1 MAKDRPLALFLG
13 PSYPAESV
21 QWTHK
26 QPSSPRCQKITEKC
40 LIQHG
45 VKQCYQ
51 AAGYFP
57 LVLLVGKCQSSKNSN
72 GTFGVIF
79 QQYAS
84 FLFIVIQA
92 EKDFGFRNDHENNA
106 GETSCSSNPS
116 SSIVVAS
123 LLCFLQRSHRKW
135 KI

>member
-1 MAKDRPLALFLG
+1 MAKDHWHYFLAHHIQQK
-13 PSYPAESV
+13 V
-21 QWTHK
+21 
-26 QPSSPRCQKITEKC
+26 SSGHTNSLPHHGVRKSQKKC

-57 LVLLVGKCQSSKNSN
+57 LVLLGGKCQSSKNSN
-72 GTFGVIF
+72 GTFRVIF

-106 GETSCSSNPS
+106 GETSCCSSNPS